1 MLSFF
6 GFQTKSL
13 EQELKQENDT
23 LKQEND
29 TLKQEIETLKQKNE
43 TLKQEN
49 ETLNNNIKKA
59 ERIQE
64 IKDYDCFF
72 NRVIL
77 PRK

>member
-13 EQELKQENDT
+13 EQELKQEKET
-23 LKQEND
+23 LKQEKE
-29 TLKQEIETLKQKNE
+29 TLKQENE